1 MFYSYHAK
9 SRQDGKALNT
19 DSLLIVTIIKSAA
32 AFQTG
37 GHDRNKCIV
46 LLKLI
51 NIIVFIT
58 SPDWIK
64 ST

>member
-1 MFYSYHAK
+1 M
-9 SRQDGKALNT
+9 QKAEKWVLFSQINT
-19 DSLLIVTIIKSAA
+19 DGLFIVIIIKSAA
-32 AFQTG
+32 AIQTG

-51 NIIVFIT
+51 NVIAFIT
-58 SPDWIK
+58 APDWIK